1 MAKYTYIK
9 QDIPGYYIEF
19 EEKFNPDLYNNIG
32 TTYED
37 FIDNEWVLLS
47 DEQVAFHE
55 EHPEASIKEVWD
67 MELFPAP
74 VRTLE
79 DAKREMINT
88 INEYDSSPSVNSF
101 SINGV
106 IDGWFTPE
114 ERSNYKS
121 SIDAAKLLGVETL
134 SFFIGDTMLEVSPV
148 QAEQMLARIQLY
160 ADNCFIVTKQHKLE
174 VEALDTIE
182 EVDGYNYME
191 GYPSKITFEYP
202 INVEEAE

>member
-1 MAKYTYIK
+1 
-9 QDIPGYYIEF
+9 
-19 EEKFNPDLYNNIG
+19 
-32 TTYED
+32 
-37 FIDNEWVLLS
+37 
-47 DEQVAFHE
+47 
-55 EHPEASIKEVWD
+55 

-174 VEALDTIE
+174 VENLGTIE

-191 GYPSKITFEYP
+191 GYPSKITFDYP